1 MWQLSNALLAVLT
14 STRTDTCLPL
24 VDTTLKLLTRPAGS
38 QAKPPLLP
46 EVKPGYFRPVAL
58 VTEANPLAGVSN
70 PCPWGPHSAKINTNV
85 DQYKINHG
93 GFF

>member
-24 VDTTLKLLTRPAGS
+24 VDPTLKLLTRPAGP

-58 VTEANPLAGVSN
+58 VTEAKPSSWCVQPKPLGATFSQN
-70 PCPWGPHSAKINTNV
+70 QHECGPIQN
-85 DQYKINHG
+85 
-93 GFF
+93 